1 MIVHAGKQKMIIAVL
16 QDDDYE
22 DIIAELTAN
31 QFYVTI
37 LHSEG
42 GFLRRKSVTI
52 MIVTAAELVE
62 DAMDILEK
70 YAGSHEEYT
79 ESPVI
84 LGRGGIGSGP
94 IPMKIRCNSVVIFVL
109 DVDEMIRW

>member
-1 MIVHAGKQKMIIAVL
+1 MIVHAGKQKMIIAIL

-22 DIIAELTAN
+22 DIISDLTAN
-31 QFYVTI
+31 NFYVTI

-42 GFLRRKSVTI
+42 GFLRRKSVTV
-52 MIVTAAELVE
+52 MVVTAAEQVD
-62 DAMDILEK
+62 DALEILEK
-70 YAGSHEEYT
+70 YSSSREEYT
-79 ESPVI
+79 DSPVI
-84 LGRGGIGSGP
+84 LGRGAIGAPP